1 MEQVPYY
8 SSAQSLWVA
17 HQILATGKV
26 LKLPTDKVQ
35 MRDGLEGE
43 KSRREGRS
51 VSPDGPAAWQLV
63 SVRF

>member
-1 MEQVPYY
+1 M
-8 SSAQSLWVA
+8 A

-26 LKLPTDKVQ
+26 LKVPTDKVQ

-51 VSPDGPAAWQLV
+51 VSPDGPAAWELV